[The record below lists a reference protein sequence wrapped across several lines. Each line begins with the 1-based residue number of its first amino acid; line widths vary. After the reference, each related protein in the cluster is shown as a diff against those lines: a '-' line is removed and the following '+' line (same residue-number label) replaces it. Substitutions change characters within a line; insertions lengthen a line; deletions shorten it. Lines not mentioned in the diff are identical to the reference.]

1 MNAVEFL
8 KDEHRKAKAKFQEIE
23 RAAPERR
30 AALWTPFQV
39 ELDVHEHVEDEFL
52 YGPLSAEPKAKGTP
66 LADFQERQD
75 KDVAQLEMK
84 MAELN
89 ALDPASDKWLTVLVE
104 IRTALEG
111 HIRVEEMEI
120 LPLIPSVWDAAKLE
134 QAGRGMEEEKTRK
147 TESAKPA

>member
-8 KDEHRKAKAKFQEIE
+8 KEEHRKAKAKFQEIE
-23 RAAPERR
+23 RAAPGRR
-30 AALWTPFQV
+30 AGLWTPLQA
-39 ELDVHEHVEDEFL
+39 ELQVHEHVEDEFL
-52 YGPLSAEPKAKGTP
+52 YGPLSTEPKATGTP
-66 LADFQERQD
+66 LADFHERQD
-75 KDVAQLEMK
+75 KDVAQLEAK

-89 ALDPASDKWLTVLVE
+89 ALDPTSDKWLSVLVE

-120 LPLIPSVWDAAKLE
+120 LPLVPTVWDSAKLE

-147 TESAKPA
+147 TESAKRA

>member
-8 KDEHRKAKAKFQEIE
+8 KEEHRKAKAKFQEIE
-23 RAAPERR
+23 SAPSERR
-30 AALWTPFQV
+30 MALWTPLQA
-39 ELDVHEHVEDEFL
+39 ELSVHEHVEDEFL
-52 YGPLSAEPKAKGTP
+52 YGPLSKEPKAKGTP

-75 KDVAQLEMK
+75 KDVALLEAK

-89 ALDPASDKWLTVLVE
+89 ALDPKSDKWLTLLGE

-111 HIRVEEMEI
+111 HIRVEENEI
-120 LPLIPSVWDAAKLE
+120 LPLVPNVWDAAKLD

-147 TESAKPA
+147 TRAAPR